1 MGAIRPATPSL
12 ALFLGLSATCVT
24 PAMKDLQPLGTPH
37 RTVRCMPAQS
47 GPFSQ
52 PPTSPTGQRFSQ
64 EFVQPPRTA
73 LITGIGAAVPTLRLS
88 TGAIDHV
95 AHQLLAAHLSA
106 AKAKAILVA
115 GTTGRGGS
123 LSMSDRLD
131 LTHASTGPVP
141 VIVGVEPEISQ
152 EHVIDLAH
160 AGAKALLVA
169 FRSGADL
176 QEAIELLSLCR
187 TNGLEMIAYHHP
199 SVHDPLP
206 RQWWPALRELF
217 VQVKNSD
224 PDPQMLQD
232 MINAG
237 LSVLVGSSA
246 RLIDSY
252 RATGVLSG
260 IASVRF
266 DLVEASADGDLDAHA
281 DLMTLEA
288 SLPDR
293 ISEIEHRARLLI
305 RR

>member
-1 MGAIRPATPSL
+1 
-12 ALFLGLSATCVT
+12 
-24 PAMKDLQPLGTPH
+24 
-37 RTVRCMPAQS
+37 
-47 GPFSQ
+47 
-52 PPTSPTGQRFSQ
+52 
-64 EFVQPPRTA
+64 
-73 LITGIGAAVPTLRLS
+73 LRLS
-88 TGAIDHV
+88 TGAIDRV
-95 AHQLLAAHLSA
+95 AHQLLASHLTA
-106 AKAKAILVA
+106 ANAKAILVA

-131 LTHASTGPVP
+131 LTHASSGTLP

-152 EHVIDLAH
+152 EHVIELAH

-224 PDPQMLQD
+224 PDPQMLRD
-232 MINAG
+232 MLDAG

-252 RATGVLSG
+252 RAAGVLSG
-260 IASVRF
+260 IASVHF

-281 DLMTLEA
+281 DLTALEA
-288 SLPDR
+288 SLTDR
-293 ISEIEHRARLLI
+293 ISEIEHRARLLV